1 MQACSTHLGT
11 VAPGRSAVG
20 WSLWRGGEQAGCN
33 PGVGEASGAWGG
45 RGLFSP
51 MAQDAAPMPVRNSRV
66 PTVRAATLGL
76 EQHAAVR
83 PPATDTKLG
92 PLPGWSSAQQ
102 GLGTGPAPCPG
113 MQGFYQAWAC
123 GTSSPISQGWAAGRA
138 VSLLSCGQP
147 GVWLSEGSS
156 WEGARPDLL
165 LPPPGAGSH
174 SFPMTR
180 HFCISLVASGQPVP
194 RSSLLITFPEVL
206 TTLRCL

>member
-1 MQACSTHLGT
+1 MLCVPHRTSPPGHLRDAGLLYS
-11 VAPGRSAVG
+11 PWYSGS
-20 WSLWRGGEQAGCN
+20 WSLRSRMVTVERGEQAGCN

-138 VSLLSCGQP
+138 VSLLSCG
-147 GVWLSEGSS
+147 
-156 WEGARPDLL
+156 
-165 LPPPGAGSH
+165 
-174 SFPMTR
+174 
-180 HFCISLVASGQPVP
+180 
-194 RSSLLITFPEVL
+194 
-206 TTLRCL
+206 